1 MTQNLKEMT
10 KNAINKSNLN
20 NIIQAVFLYGSF
32 ATKKEDEYSDIDLL
46 VITNSEIDNIQKDEI
61 ENIFLKLFEKE
72 IDISIYDQRNYN
84 KLLDSGSLFLHHIKN
99 EADLLYSKQ
108 NKSKDSY
115 FKGLKE
121 FKGIS
126 EDILLYSRMLK
137 KTELSIKNN
146 GISFFDLRVL
156 AMLARNTLIVLN
168 YNKYKDKTKFG
179 KFDVYE
185 KIKDEFNEFPLED
198 YSELLKYRS
207 FYNRDFPKIDLPSES
222 DVNKKVRYINDLI
235 EYSKKSI
242 GIKDNIDRFNF
253 ILDDNNT
260 RNFYTSFEIFI
271 DLERDLYMNLKK
283 YIQRNYQTSL
293 TSFNNY
299 TLQSLTKEYRDDRF
313 IASTSKIVKHIEF
326 TKRYSNNYSIEVPN
340 IYKSRQFIQNESLF
354 QKFLINVGR
363 KFNFLDKLFNKLFR
377 NNYKVRKQTTLKED
391 LEEYI
396 VLRNELLG

>member
-1 MTQNLKEMT
+1 MTQLLQEKVRYSIS
-10 KNAINKSNLN
+10 KKRLRFKIK
-20 NIIQAVFLYGSF
+20 AVFLYGSF
-32 ATKKEDEYSDIDLL
+32 ATMKDDDYSDVDIL
-46 VITNSEIDNIQKDEI
+46 VITNSEIDTFQKEQI
-61 ENIFLKLFEKE
+61 ENIFLELFSNN
-72 IDISIYDQRNYN
+72 IDISIYDQRNYQ

-99 EADLLYSKQ
+99 EAKLLYSNR
-108 NKSKDSY
+108 NKSKDYY
-115 FKGLKE
+115 FKGLRE

-185 KIKDEFNEFPLED
+185 KIKDEFNELPLED

-222 DVNKKVRYINDLI
+222 NVNKKVRYINDLI
-235 EYSKKSI
+235 EYSKKSV

-271 DLERDLYMNLKK
+271 DFERDLYMNLKN
-283 YIQRNYQTSL
+283 YIQRNYKTSL

-299 TLQSLTKEYRDDRF
+299 TLQSLTEKYRDDRF

-354 QKFLINVGR
+354 KKILINVGR
-363 KFNFLDKLFNKLFR
+363 KFNFLGKLFNKLFR
-377 NNYKVRKQTTLKED
+377 SNFEVRKQTTFKED
-391 LEEYI
+391 IEEYI

>member
-1 MTQNLKEMT
+1 M
-10 KNAINKSNLN
+10 
-20 NIIQAVFLYGSF
+20 
-32 ATKKEDEYSDIDLL
+32 
-46 VITNSEIDNIQKDEI
+46 
-61 ENIFLKLFEKE
+61 
-72 IDISIYDQRNYN
+72 
-84 KLLDSGSLFLHHIKN
+84 
-99 EADLLYSKQ
+99 
-108 NKSKDSY
+108 
-115 FKGLKE
+115 
-121 FKGIS
+121 
-126 EDILLYSRMLK
+126 
-137 KTELSIKNN
+137 
-146 GISFFDLRVL
+146 
-156 AMLARNTLIVLN
+156 
-168 YNKYKDKTKFG
+168 
-179 KFDVYE
+179 
-185 KIKDEFNEFPLED
+185 
-198 YSELLKYRS
+198 
-207 FYNRDFPKIDLPSES
+207 
-222 DVNKKVRYINDLI
+222 I